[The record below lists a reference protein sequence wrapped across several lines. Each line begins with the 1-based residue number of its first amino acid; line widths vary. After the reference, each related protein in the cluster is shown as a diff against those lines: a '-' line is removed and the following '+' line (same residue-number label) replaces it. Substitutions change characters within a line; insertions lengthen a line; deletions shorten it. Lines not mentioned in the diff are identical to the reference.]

1 MDNTLFQYLSQFD
14 FLSAQEVDHII
25 AKFTHRT
32 IKKNE
37 LFIKAGPV
45 CDQLAFIQKGVVRA
59 FSSDDSGTE
68 TTTCFS
74 FENQFATVYDSFI
87 SRKSAQK
94 SIQAL
99 EDCDLLTINYNT
111 FQHLAAEIPSWIYLQ
126 ELLTRQAFEEKEYF
140 HIHFKNKTAKEK
152 YGHLLNE
159 QAEIVRRASVEQI
172 ASYLGMTQ
180 RTLTRVKREILYPGL

>member
-1 MDNTLFQYLSQFD
+1 MDHTLFQYLSQFD
-14 FLSAQEVDHII
+14 FLSAQEVDDIMTQ
-25 AKFTHRT
+25 FTHRT

-37 LFIKAGPV
+37 LFIKADPV
-45 CDQLAFIQKGVVRA
+45 CDQLAFIQKGAVRA
-59 FSSDDSGTE
+59 FSSDDNGIE

-74 FENQFATVYDSFI
+74 FENQFATVYDSFM
-87 SRKSAQK
+87 SRQGAQK

-99 EDCDLLTINYNT
+99 EDCDLLTINYKT
-111 FQHLAAEIPSWIYLQ
+111 FRHLAAEIPSWIYLQ
-126 ELLTRQAFEEKEYF
+126 ELLTRQAFEEKEYY

-152 YGHLLNE
+152 YSHLLNE

-180 RTLTRVKREILYPGL
+180 RTLTRVKREMLYPGV

>member
-14 FLSAQEVDHII
+14 FLSTQEVDHMI
-25 AKFTHRT
+25 AKFTYKT

-37 LFIKAGPV
+37 LFIKAGTV
-45 CDQLAFIQKGVVRA
+45 CDQLAFIQKGAVRA
-59 FSSDDSGTE
+59 FSSDDNGLE

-74 FENQFATVYDSFI
+74 FENQFVTVYDSFI
-87 SRKSAQK
+87 SRGSAQK

-99 EDCDLLTINYNT
+99 EDCDLLTINYTT
-111 FQHLAAEIPSWIYLQ
+111 FRQLAMEIPSWIYLQ
-126 ELLTRQAFEEKEYF
+126 ELLTRQAFQEKEYY

-152 YGHLLNE
+152 YSHLLSE